1 MSAFFLKILNMSI
14 SASWI
19 VLAVLVIRLIFKKAP
34 KWINT
39 VLWGIVGLR
48 LIMPFSLESVFSLIP
63 SVETISKTSDSPRP
77 YFESGVTIVDN
88 QVNDYLKGH
97 YFEGIT
103 RPEGYFAD
111 ITVVFAAVWL
121 AGMALLLIYT
131 LISYLRLRNKI
142 GTAVLLE
149 DNIYQSERVISPFV
163 LGIIK
168 PKIYL
173 PFNINDQ
180 DKEHVIAH
188 EKAHISRKD
197 HLWKPIGFLILIL
210 HWFNPLMWHGYIL
223 LCRDIELACDEKV
236 IKESDTKQKADYSQA
251 LLNCS
256 VNRHTVSACPIAFGE
271 TDVKRRVKSVL
282 SYKKPALFVIIS
294 AAAASVLLAVCFLT
308 NPMTTLGDELSGFID
323 MRIAEHNFSET
334 NTNDNF
340 ITTNY
345 KVLNVKNSFNKT
357 TVYMWALYREYSY
370 DNGQIKLESGAYIP
384 TVITAK
390 RTGKHGHYQLIEY
403 WEPRDGSY
411 YANDIREKFP
421 WYLRSKALDSQ
432 RYINELISS
441 SESAANEYF
450 SHTYNIDGL
459 NNDGMYEATE
469 AGEIEEKYDS
479 GEYVI
484 FKDYYKIADDNWFCN
499 GYTYKYRLEI
509 SGRMS
514 GAAGETTYI
523 VLSNTKDITFEQA
536 WKASGLSSNN
546 KDYFGPEQA
555 VIVGNRIFS

>member
-14 SASWI
+14 SASWT
-19 VLAVLVIRLIFKKAP
+19 VLAVLIIRLVFKKAP

-39 VLWGIVGLR
+39 VLWGIVGFR

-88 QVNDYLKGH
+88 QVNNYLKGH

-111 ITVVFAAVWL
+111 ITVIFAIVWL

-173 PFNINDQ
+173 PFNINEQ

-197 HLWKPIGFLILIL
+197 HLWKPMGFLILIL
-210 HWFNPLMWHGYIL
+210 HWFNPLIWLGYIL

-236 IKESDTKQKADYSQA
+236 IKKSDTKQKADYSQA

-271 TDVKRRVKSVL
+271 AEVKRRVKSVL

-308 NPMTTLGDELSGFID
+308 NPITTLGDELSGFID

-340 ITTNY
+340 ITTNH
-345 KVLNVKNSFNKT
+345 KVLGVENSFNKT

-479 GEYVI
+479 GEYVT
-484 FKDYYKIADDNWFCN
+484 FKDYYKIADDNWFCD

-509 SGRMS
+509 SGRLS
-514 GAAGETTYI
+514 GAAKKTTYI

-536 WKASGLSSNN
+536 WKSSGLSSNTE
-546 KDYFGPEQA
+546 DYFGPEQA
-555 VIVGNRIFS
+555 VIVANRIFS